1 MKKTL
6 VALAVTAFAASAS
19 ALTVYENEGTKIDF
33 EGSLRLLLENDGS
46 KTKEAGVETTT
57 KRSHTNLK
65 NDGSRFAVRAKHDLA
80 EDFFAFGRLELRF
93 NGNSTKV
100 EKGEVVPS
108 NTADSFG
115 SLYAHRA
122 YVGLGSKQYGEIAFG
137 RQVTIGDDI
146 AQSGFDNT
154 YGAWDTTLTTS
165 GKSVIRYDYKGIEGL
180 QASVDYRFA
189 EERDSAG
196 EVLDNKLKSGYGAGV
211 IYSFPVAEGQS
222 MTLSAG
228 YTRDNYVTT
237 VAKSHHKDAYAA
249 GIAYNINALTLA
261 ADYFGSFDKEGSD
274 KERTN
279 GFRVGAK
286 YAVTPA
292 IDVYGNYA
300 HGVIKTKAS
309 SATTE
314 KETINAFMLGT
325 SYQLHKNVFTFIE
338 GRIEKFKTTDYTVNP
353 NDVSKDTNKAI
364 GVGLRVFW

>member
-1 MKKTL
+1 
-6 VALAVTAFAASAS
+6 
-19 ALTVYENEGTKIDF
+19 
-33 EGSLRLLLENDGS
+33 
-46 KTKEAGVETTT
+46 
-57 KRSHTNLK
+57 
-65 NDGSRFAVRAKHDLA
+65 RFAVRAKHDLA

-196 EVLDNKLKSGYGAGV
+196 EVL
-211 IYSFPVAEGQS
+211 
-222 MTLSAG
+222 
-228 YTRDNYVTT
+228 
-237 VAKSHHKDAYAA
+237 
-249 GIAYNINALTLA
+249 
-261 ADYFGSFDKEGSD
+261 
-274 KERTN
+274 
-279 GFRVGAK
+279 
-286 YAVTPA
+286 
-292 IDVYGNYA
+292 
-300 HGVIKTKAS
+300 
-309 SATTE
+309 
-314 KETINAFMLGT
+314 
-325 SYQLHKNVFTFIE
+325 
-338 GRIEKFKTTDYTVNP
+338 
-353 NDVSKDTNKAI
+353 
-364 GVGLRVFW
+364 